1 MRFNTVSL
9 DFGKLYDSIGSLP
22 LSICAGAAPVNAH
35 VIGLPLLARS
45 GYNVFRT
52 NELRVSMDVILQILS
67 VLFVV
72 LWTARLASRK
82 RRNMLLWAGAAALP
96 AIAVYLIDALPDA
109 VTILCMGPMVALVFL
124 PSRQPAGEE
133 SEADPN
139 VYCPRCQHA
148 HEPGPNFCTN
158 CGWELSR
165 PYATEEPTPESA
177 PAQEPVMASTTDDA
191 PEAAGGTE
199 HPAPTVTVDPVL
211 AAEQQTVEAAMAAAQ
226 APAPEPEPGPAFT
239 AVPNKI
245 TRPLTASAMTEAGLA
260 LVNQGRVREAVDQF
274 TKAIALDPRYRD
286 AWANRAK
293 AYHELGLSEK
303 AAADQAQLE
312 AI

>member
-1 MRFNTVSL
+1 MES
-9 DFGKLYDSIGSLP
+9 P
-22 LSICAGAAPVNAH
+22 LN
-35 VIGLPLLARS
+35 L
-45 GYNVFRT
+45 
-52 NELRVSMDVILQILS
+52 ILQILS

-82 RRNMLLWAGAAALP
+82 RRNIFLWAGAAALP
-96 AIAVYLIDALPDA
+96 AIAAYLIDALPDA
-109 VTILCMGPMVALVFL
+109 VTILCMAPMVALVFM
-124 PSRQPAGEE
+124 PTRQPVGGEAE
-133 SEADPN
+133 QDTN

-165 PYATEEPTPESA
+165 PYATDEATPETPPSPEPVVASTSEDA
-177 PAQEPVMASTTDDA
+177 PAAEQ
-191 PEAAGGTE
+191 
-199 HPAPTVTVDPVL
+199 PAPTAAPDPVL
-211 AAEQQTVEAAMAAAQ
+211 ASEQATETVAAPGQPA
-226 APAPEPEPGPAFT
+226 APELDPAPAFT

-245 TRPLTASAMTEAGLA
+245 TRPLTASAMTEAGLT
-260 LVNQGRVREAVDQF
+260 LFNQGRVREAVDQF

-293 AYHELGLSEK
+293 AYNELGLSDK

>member
-1 MRFNTVSL
+1 ME
-9 DFGKLYDSIGSLP
+9 IGT
-22 LSICAGAAPVNAH
+22 N
-35 VIGLPLLARS
+35 
-45 GYNVFRT
+45 GY
-52 NELRVSMDVILQILS
+52 RVSILELDIILQILS

-82 RRNMLLWAGAAALP
+82 RRSIILWAGAAAIP
-96 AIAVYLIDALPDA
+96 AVAVYLIDSLPEAL
-109 VTILCMGPMVALVFL
+109 TILCMAPMVALVFL
-124 PSRQPAGEE
+124 PARQPVGDETE
-133 SEADPN
+133 PDPN

-165 PYATEEPTPESA
+165 PYATDEATPETPPAPEPVIASTTEDASA
-177 PAQEPVMASTTDDA
+177 PATEQPS
-191 PEAAGGTE
+191 PAA
-199 HPAPTVTVDPVL
+199 AADPVL
-211 AAEQQTVEAAMAAAQ
+211 ASEQTTETAASPEQSA
-226 APAPEPEPGPAFT
+226 APEPDPAPAFT

-245 TRPLTASAMTEAGLA
+245 TRPLTASAMTEAGLT
-260 LVNQGRVREAVDQF
+260 LFNQGRVREAVDQF

-293 AYHELGLSEK
+293 AYSELGLSDK

>member
-1 MRFNTVSL
+1 
-9 DFGKLYDSIGSLP
+9 
-22 LSICAGAAPVNAH
+22 
-35 VIGLPLLARS
+35 
-45 GYNVFRT
+45 
-52 NELRVSMDVILQILS
+52 MDVILQILS

-109 VTILCMGPMVALVFL
+109 VTILCMGPMVALVFI
-124 PSRQPAGEE
+124 PNRQPVGEE
-133 SEADPN
+133 DEVDPN

-165 PYATEEPTPESA
+165 PYATDEPAADAA
-177 PAQEPVMASTTDDA
+177 PAPEVVVASSSEDA
-191 PEAAGGTE
+191 PEAIANAE
-199 HPAPTVTVDPVL
+199 QPAPTVTVDPVL
-211 AAEQQTVEAAMAAAQ
+211 AAEQQNTETAMAAAQ
-226 APAPEPEPGPAFT
+226 TPAPDPGPAFT

-293 AYHELGLSEK
+293 AYNELGLSEK

>member
-1 MRFNTVSL
+1 
-9 DFGKLYDSIGSLP
+9 
-22 LSICAGAAPVNAH
+22 
-35 VIGLPLLARS
+35 
-45 GYNVFRT
+45 
-52 NELRVSMDVILQILS
+52 MDVILQILS

-109 VTILCMGPMVALVFL
+109 FTILCMAPMVGLVFI
-124 PSRQPAGEE
+124 PARPAAD
-133 SEADPN
+133 SEAEQDTN

-148 HEPGPNFCTN
+148 HELGPNFCTN

-165 PYATEEPTPESA
+165 PYATDETTSDSSPA
-177 PAQEPVMASTTDDA
+177 PEPVMASTTEDA
-191 PEAAGGTE
+191 AESTTVAE
-199 HPAPTVTVDPVL
+199 HPAAAPTVDPVL
-211 AAEQQTVEAAMAAAQ
+211 AAEQTAEAGAATAQ
-226 APAPEPEPGPAFT
+226 PPSPASDPGPAFS
-239 AVPNKI
+239 AAPMKI
-245 TRPLTASAMTEAGLA
+245 SKPLTASAMTEAGLT
-260 LVNQGRVREAVDQF
+260 LFNQGRVREAVDQF

-293 AYHELGLSEK
+293 AYNELGLSDK

>member
-1 MRFNTVSL
+1 MES
-9 DFGKLYDSIGSLP
+9 P
-22 LSICAGAAPVNAH
+22 LN
-35 VIGLPLLARS
+35 L
-45 GYNVFRT
+45 
-52 NELRVSMDVILQILS
+52 ILQILS

-82 RRNMLLWAGAAALP
+82 RRNILLWAGAAALP

-109 VTILCMGPMVALVFL
+109 VTILCMVPMVALVFM
-124 PSRQPAGEE
+124 PTRQPVGGETE
-133 SEADPN
+133 QDTN

-165 PYATEEPTPESA
+165 PYATDEAATETP
-177 PAQEPVMASTTDDA
+177 PAAEPVMASTSEDA
-191 PEAAGGTE
+191 TE
-199 HPAPTVTVDPVL
+199 PSAPTVTVDPVL
-211 AAEQQTVEAAMAAAQ
+211 AAEQQTAEAAMATAQ
-226 APAPEPEPGPAFT
+226 TPSPEPDPAPAFT

-245 TRPLTASAMTEAGLA
+245 TRPLTASAMTEAGLT
-260 LVNQGRVREAVDQF
+260 LFNQGRVREAVDQF

-293 AYHELGLSEK
+293 AYSELGLSDK